1 MEHCEICPYPA
12 KCDAR
17 NRCQIGEPVEAK
29 PIVVEEKP
37 KAVKKKKVK

>member
-17 NRCQIGEPVEAK
+17 GRCQIGEPPVAK
-29 PIVVEEKP
+29 PVEVKAKP
-37 KAVKKKKVK
+37 KAVKKKESK